1 MSEQLPLHEAKD
13 KFVQAWG
20 SLGSNWGIP
29 KTMAQV
35 HALLLISEKP
45 ISAEDIMTELD
56 ISRGNVNINVR
67 ALIDWGI
74 VERLA
79 VKGERKEYF
88 TAEKDIWKVATQI
101 ANQRRKRELEPML
114 KVLKQVKHIKDPKA
128 DAASVREFNKT
139 IESIEDFSN
148 KADHLL
154 DKLIRAD
161 QHWFTGTLLK
171 LVK

>member
-1 MSEQLPLHEAKD
+1 MKLDEAKD

-45 ISAEDIMTELD
+45 LSAEDIMSQLD
-56 ISRGNVNINVR
+56 ISRGNVNLNVR
-67 ALIDWGI
+67 SLIDWGI
-74 VERLA
+74 VDRVT
-79 VKGERKEYF
+79 VKGERREF
-88 TAEKDIWKVATQI
+88 FIAEKDIWKVATMI

-114 KVLKQVKHIKDPKA
+114 KVLSQVKVVDESGADPESLKAFTSTIENIENFSGKA
-128 DAASVREFNKT
+128 DV
-139 IESIEDFSN
+139 
-148 KADHLL
+148 LL
-154 DKLIRAD
+154 DKLIKAD

>member
-1 MSEQLPLHEAKD
+1 MKLDEAKD

-45 ISAEDIMTELD
+45 LSAEDIMAELD
-56 ISRGNVNINVR
+56 ISRGNVNLNVR
-67 ALIDWGI
+67 TLIDWGI
-74 VERLA
+74 VDRVT
-79 VKGERKEYF
+79 VKGERREFF

-114 KVLKQVKHIKDPKA
+114 KVLSQVKGVEDPQADPESLKAFTSTIQNIENFSGKA
-128 DAASVREFNKT
+128 DV
-139 IESIEDFSN
+139 
-148 KADHLL
+148 LL
-154 DKLIRAD
+154 DKLIKAD

>member
-1 MSEQLPLHEAKD
+1 MKLDEAKD

-45 ISAEDIMTELD
+45 LSAEDIMSQLD
-56 ISRGNVNINVR
+56 ISRGNVNLNVR
-67 ALIDWGI
+67 SLIDWGI
-74 VERLA
+74 VDRVT
-79 VKGERKEYF
+79 VKGERREFF
-88 TAEKDIWKVATQI
+88 TAEKDIWKVATMI
-101 ANQRRKRELEPML
+101 ANQRRKRELDPML
-114 KVLKQVKHIKDPKA
+114 KVLSQVKVVDESGADPEALKAFTSTIENIENFSGKA
-128 DAASVREFNKT
+128 DV
-139 IESIEDFSN
+139 
-148 KADHLL
+148 LL
-154 DKLIRAD
+154 DKLIKAD

>member
-1 MSEQLPLHEAKD
+1 MKLDEAKD

-35 HALLLISEKP
+35 HAILLISEKP
-45 ISAEDIMTELD
+45 LSSEDIMAELD
-56 ISRGNVNINVR
+56 ISRGNVNLNVR
-67 ALIDWGI
+67 TLIDWGI
-74 VERLA
+74 VDRVT
-79 VKGERKEYF
+79 VKGERREFF

-114 KVLKQVKHIKDPKA
+114 KVLSQVKGVEDPQADPESLKAFTSTIENIENFSGKA
-128 DAASVREFNKT
+128 DV
-139 IESIEDFSN
+139 
-148 KADHLL
+148 LL
-154 DKLIRAD
+154 DKLIKAD

>member
-1 MSEQLPLHEAKD
+1 MKLDEAKD

-45 ISAEDIMTELD
+45 LSAEDIMSELD
-56 ISRGNVNINVR
+56 ISRGNVNLNVR
-67 ALIDWGI
+67 SLIDWGI
-74 VERLA
+74 VDRVT
-79 VKGERKEYF
+79 VKGERREF
-88 TAEKDIWKVATQI
+88 FIAEKDIWKVATMI

-114 KVLKQVKHIKDPKA
+114 KVLSQVKVVDESGADPEALKAFTSTIENIENFSGKA
-128 DAASVREFNKT
+128 DV
-139 IESIEDFSN
+139 
-148 KADHLL
+148 LL
-154 DKLIRAD
+154 DKLIKAD

>member
-1 MSEQLPLHEAKD
+1 MKLDEAKD

-45 ISAEDIMTELD
+45 LSAEDIMSQLD
-56 ISRGNVNINVR
+56 ISRGNVNLNVR
-67 ALIDWGI
+67 SLIDWGI
-74 VERLA
+74 VDRVT
-79 VKGERKEYF
+79 VKGERREF
-88 TAEKDIWKVATQI
+88 FIAEKDIWKVATMI

-114 KVLKQVKHIKDPKA
+114 KVLSQVKVVDESGADPEALKAFTSTIENIENFSGKA
-128 DAASVREFNKT
+128 DV
-139 IESIEDFSN
+139 
-148 KADHLL
+148 LL
-154 DKLIRAD
+154 DKLIKAD

>member
-1 MSEQLPLHEAKD
+1 MKLDEAKD

-45 ISAEDIMTELD
+45 LSAEDIMAELD
-56 ISRGNVNINVR
+56 ISRGNVNLNVR
-67 ALIDWGI
+67 TLIDWGI
-74 VERLA
+74 VDRVT
-79 VKGERKEYF
+79 VKGERREFF

-114 KVLKQVKHIKDPKA
+114 KVLSQVKGVEDPQADPESLKAFTSTIENIENFSGKA
-128 DAASVREFNKT
+128 DV
-139 IESIEDFSN
+139 
-148 KADHLL
+148 LL
-154 DKLIRAD
+154 DKLIKAD

>member
-1 MSEQLPLHEAKD
+1 MKLDEAKD

-45 ISAEDIMTELD
+45 LSAEDIMAELD
-56 ISRGNVNINVR
+56 ISRGNVNLNVR
-67 ALIDWGI
+67 TLIDWGI
-74 VERLA
+74 VDRVT
-79 VKGERKEYF
+79 VKGERREFF

-101 ANQRRKRELEPML
+101 ANQRRKRELEPMM
-114 KVLKQVKHIKDPKA
+114 KVLSQVKGVEDPQADPESLKAFTSTIENIENFSGKA
-128 DAASVREFNKT
+128 DV
-139 IESIEDFSN
+139 
-148 KADHLL
+148 LL
-154 DKLIRAD
+154 DKLIKAD

>member
-1 MSEQLPLHEAKD
+1 MKLDEAKD

-45 ISAEDIMTELD
+45 LSAEDIMSQLD
-56 ISRGNVNINVR
+56 ISRGNVNLNVR
-67 ALIDWGI
+67 SLIDWGI
-74 VERLA
+74 VDRVT
-79 VKGERKEYF
+79 VKGERREFF
-88 TAEKDIWKVATQI
+88 TAEKDIWKVATMI

-114 KVLKQVKHIKDPKA
+114 KVLSQVKVVDESGADPEALKAFTSTIENIENFSGKA
-128 DAASVREFNKT
+128 DV
-139 IESIEDFSN
+139 
-148 KADHLL
+148 LL
-154 DKLIRAD
+154 DKLIKAD

>member
-1 MSEQLPLHEAKD
+1 MKLDEAKD

-45 ISAEDIMTELD
+45 LSAEDIMAQLD
-56 ISRGNVNINVR
+56 ISRGNVNLNVR

-74 VERLA
+74 VDRVT
-79 VKGERKEYF
+79 VKGERREFF
-88 TAEKDIWKVATQI
+88 TAEKDIWKVATMI

-114 KVLKQVKHIKDPKA
+114 KVLSQVKGVDDATADPEALKAFTGTIQNIENFSGKA
-128 DAASVREFNKT
+128 DV
-139 IESIEDFSN
+139 
-148 KADHLL
+148 LL
-154 DKLIRAD
+154 DKLIKAD